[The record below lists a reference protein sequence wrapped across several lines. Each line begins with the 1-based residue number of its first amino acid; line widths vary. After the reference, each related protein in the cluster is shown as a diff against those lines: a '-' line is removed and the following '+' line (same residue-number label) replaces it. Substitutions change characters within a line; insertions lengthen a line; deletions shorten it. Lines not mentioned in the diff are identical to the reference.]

1 MVGHEQHR
9 LVADHFCETI
19 AFGGVEGRAGV
30 LVVIGDLSHHPDLGL
45 ADLLDAR
52 VFETR
57 QRTGI
62 RHVGMKHGFGLW
74 PRLVDRCMDAVAGAF
89 HLAGAALALAVVDA
103 DLHEGR
109 GGHFRPMHP
118 EWNLIVAVAAA
129 RHDQGQ
135 VVENPLAEILH
146 EGQPVRSRKIDAR
159 LPFLGA
165 AILKRFRRNPELHR
179 HPP

>member
-9 LVADHFCETI
+9 PVADHPGETI
-19 AFGGVEGRAGV
+19 AFGGVEGRAAV
-30 LVVIGDLSHHPDLGL
+30 LVVIRDLSHHPDLGL

-57 QRTGI
+57 QRARIG
-62 RHVGMKHGFGLW
+62 HVGMKHGFGLR
-74 PRLVDRCMDAVAGAF
+74 PRLVYRCVDTVAGAF

-109 GGHFRPMHP
+109 GRHFRPMHP

-135 VVENPLAEILH
+135 VVEDPLAETLH
-146 EGQPVRSRKIDAR
+146 EG
-159 LPFLGA
+159 
-165 AILKRFRRNPELHR
+165 
-179 HPP
+179 